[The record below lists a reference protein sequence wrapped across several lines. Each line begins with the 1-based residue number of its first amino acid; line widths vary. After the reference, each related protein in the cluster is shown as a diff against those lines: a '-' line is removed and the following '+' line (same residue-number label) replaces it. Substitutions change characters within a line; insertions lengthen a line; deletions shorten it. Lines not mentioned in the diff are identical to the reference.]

1 MKNRYIAVDMELV
14 KTILAVIGALSLMAM
29 AGAVLMVQPMIVMIP
44 VTLAAI
50 FIVFKV
56 VW

>member
-1 MKNRYIAVDMELV
+1 MKNRYVAIDMELV
-14 KTILAVIGALSLMAM
+14 KTILAVIGALALMAL
-29 AGAVLMVQPMIVMIP
+29 AGAVLMIQPMIVMIP

-50 FIVFKV
+50 FMVVKV